1 MMKHKELFDEV
12 YENRL
17 ESANTYSL
25 VEDEG
30 RQALKD
36 VAVLTDRQIELEKL
50 ELEKRKADLEERKA
64 DLEERKADLEEK
76 KQKFEPIKVI
86 AVPVGMFLL
95 ESLFM
100 VGYVRAI
107 NNFEKEGS
115 YITTPGKAIGDMFR
129 KKLIRK

>member
-1 MMKHKELFDEV
+1 MMEHKELFDEV

-50 ELEKRKADLEERKA
+50 ELEKRRIELDERKT
-64 DLEERKADLEEK
+64 DLEEK

-100 VGYVRAI
+100 VGYVKAI

-129 KKLIRK
+129 QKLRRK

>member
-50 ELEKRKADLEERKA
+50 ELEK
-64 DLEERKADLEEK
+64 RKADLEEK

-129 KKLIRK
+129 QKLRRK